1 MVFGFPST
9 TAAGIKAI
17 SLFHTHGFTVTVN
30 TARSLQEVKQYCRAY
45 GFAGGVAEYGAVVWD
60 GVKDRTIAL
69 IGLRA
74 RQQLQRVQDALRQ
87 IPGVFLNDNYQH
99 SLRAFTYQDGRTA
112 PLPVALVNDLLHR
125 LEAHRLRVHQ
135 TGLDTAVVARDIDK
149 GTGLLALLSLT
160 GLSSSE
166 AVAIGDSEPD
176 LAMFRVAGASFA
188 PGNVSCRQEAQLLGC
203 SIAALP
209 YQPGLLQ
216 IARKIAHPRGGACD
230 RCWEVETSWPKSKD
244 LFISL
249 LEAADKKPLDLL
261 LRHGLNPSILRVFR
275 K

>member
-17 SLFHTHGFTVTVN
+17 SLLHAHGFTVAVN
-30 TARSLQEVKQYCRAY
+30 TARTLQEVKQYCRAY

-69 IGLRA
+69 MGVEA
-74 RQQLQRVQDALRQ
+74 RQQLQRVKDSLRQ
-87 IPGVFLNDNYQH
+87 IPGVFLNDDYQH
-99 SLRAFTYQDGRTA
+99 SLRAFTYQEGRTA
-112 PLPVALVNDLLHR
+112 PLPAALVNDLLLR
-125 LEAHRLRVHQ
+125 LGAHRLRVHQ

-149 GTGLLALLSLT
+149 GTGLEALLSLT
-160 GLSSSE
+160 GLLPSE
-166 AVAIGDSEPD
+166 ALAIGDSEPD
-176 LAMFRVAGASFA
+176 LAMFRAAGAAFA
-188 PGNVSCRQEAQLLGC
+188 PGNISCRQEAKLLGC

-216 IARKIAHPRGGACD
+216 IARKIAHPEGGGCD
-230 RCWEVETSWPKSKD
+230 RCRGVETAWPKND

-261 LRHGLNPSILRVFR
+261 LRHGLRPSILGAFR